1 MYINSSNFKIILDR
15 LKVEYTS
22 YDLEY
27 LTKIYNQQESFEI
40 EEIDILDSND
50 KNKIILKRDIEN
62 EFKNQIEL
70 LKNYFINEIKNKRI
84 FHVSR
89 QTASI
94 LRNPFPLCPVH
105 SDRH

>member
-40 EEIDILDSND
+40 EEIDILNSND
-50 KNKIILKRDIEN
+50 KNKIIQFYESTDIRT
-62 EFKNQIEL
+62 FL
-70 LKNYFINEIKNKRI
+70 DINPI
-84 FHVSR
+84 
-89 QTASI
+89 SI
-94 LRNPFPLCPVH
+94 YNNCIYYK
-105 SDRH
+105 